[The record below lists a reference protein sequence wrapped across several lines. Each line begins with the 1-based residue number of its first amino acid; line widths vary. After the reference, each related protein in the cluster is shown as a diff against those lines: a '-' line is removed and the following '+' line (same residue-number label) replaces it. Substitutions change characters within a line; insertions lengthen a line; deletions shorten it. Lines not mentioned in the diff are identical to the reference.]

1 VPAQYTHST
10 RGCRAANNNNSN
22 VDKEAGEKFNE
33 VICLEAMYT
42 SRYGATTLWL
52 EVEGVCGEDR
62 STRLKYLANAE
73 ALFIG

>member
-1 VPAQYTHST
+1 
-10 RGCRAANNNNSN
+10 

-33 VICLEAMYT
+33 VICLEAMHT

-52 EVEGVCGEDR
+52 GVERVGGEDR
-62 STRLKYLANAE
+62 STRLKYLANVE

>member
-1 VPAQYTHST
+1 M
-10 RGCRAANNNNSN
+10 
-22 VDKEAGEKFNE
+22 DKEAGEKFNE
-33 VICLEAMYT
+33 VICLEAMYI